1 MPRPCQVVRV
11 FTVGDTGGNHL
22 GVIND
27 RSGLD
32 ERAMASIAADLGY
45 SETVFVDWLDGPP
58 TVRIFTP
65 ELELPFA
72 GHPLVG
78 AAWVLS
84 RLGPA
89 PDSGTLRCRAGDVRY
104 RSDEDVV
111 WIDAGELP
119 ADVAAV
125 ADASAIAAA
134 AGLAAP
140 HRAWEVTMP
149 KDYLIFVY
157 HDDEEVTAAAPHA
170 AALADRFG
178 LMLVH
183 FRDDTDAHVRFF
195 APSAGVDE
203 DPATGSAAVALAHAL
218 RHDGRSSGRLTIAQG
233 AEIDRPSRIELSW
246 SPERIEIG
254 GTVARDTVR
263 IVER

>member
-11 FTVGDTGGNHL
+11 FTIGDSGGNHL

-32 ERAMASIAADLGY
+32 DHAMATIAAELGF
-45 SETVFVDWLDGPP
+45 SETVFVDWFDGPP

-78 AAWVLS
+78 AAWVLA

-89 PDSGTLRCRAGDVRY
+89 AAAGTLRCRAGDVRY
-104 RSDEDVV
+104 RSDGDVI

-119 ADVAAV
+119 AAVTAA
-125 ADASAIAAA
+125 ADAGADAAA
-134 AGLAAP
+134 ARIAP
-140 HRAWEVTMP
+140 PQRAWKVTMP
-149 KDYLIFVY
+149 RDYLIFVY
-157 HDDEEVTAAAPHA
+157 DSDRDVTTAFPYAP
-170 AALADRFG
+170 ALADRFG
-178 LMLVH
+178 LVLVH
-183 FRDDTDAHVRFF
+183 FRADTDAHVRFF
-195 APSAGVDE
+195 APSAGVYE

-218 RHDGRSSGRLTIAQG
+218 RHEGKASGRLTIAQG
-233 AEIDRPSRIELSW
+233 AEMGRPSRIELSW
-246 SPERIEIG
+246 TPDRIEIG
-254 GTVARDTVR
+254 GTVARDGVQ